1 MKKLFII
8 LAILSVNQG
17 YASAG
22 GSASPDHAVWN
33 SILQRFVSSD
43 GKVDYS
49 GIKGDKRFSEYLLTL
64 GGSHPDDSWS
74 RQEQMSFW
82 INAYNAFTVQ
92 LITQNM
98 PLKSIK
104 DIENPWGRK
113 FISIE
118 GKAYSLN
125 DIENNILRPQF
136 KDPRIHFAVN
146 CASKSC
152 PILQNRAF
160 TAGNLES
167 MLESATR
174 AFVNDP
180 RMNTLSVN
188 EIQISNIFDWYKD
201 DFTMKGSL
209 VTFLNRYAKVAI
221 SPGAKVSYKEY
232 DWTLNN

>member
-1 MKKLFII
+1 
-8 LAILSVNQG
+8 
-17 YASAG
+17 
-22 GSASPDHAVWN
+22 
-33 SILQRFVSSD
+33 
-43 GKVDYS
+43 
-49 GIKGDKRFSEYLLTL
+49 
-64 GGSHPDDSWS
+64 
-74 RQEQMSFW
+74 
-82 INAYNAFTVQ
+82 
-92 LITQNM
+92 M

-125 DIENNILRPQF
+125 DIENNILSPQF